1 MALPGHTQ
9 DSKGPHS
16 CRGTDPSF
24 WNPRQCSPLVRVA
37 WSSGPMHKKSIK
49 HLTGAGLDRPL
60 TILSFLLWILW
71 LNRPPLTP
79 HCPPLPPS
87 FQDRLDLSRELGTS
101 PATLSTKI
109 FSHICPRPVETAAG
123 GLLVLLLASES
134 GSESNPWQ
142 TMGFVPVV
150 GRGPPRWRGLQCIS
164 SCLQQCGA
172 IIPSTVMN
180 VIVCLRG
187 EPICQCYLPA
197 GAAEGQGYPAAL
209 PWCSGCL

>member
-1 MALPGHTQ
+1 M
-9 DSKGPHS
+9 
-16 CRGTDPSF
+16 
-24 WNPRQCSPLVRVA
+24 
-37 WSSGPMHKKSIK
+37 
-49 HLTGAGLDRPL
+49 
-60 TILSFLLWILW
+60 
-71 LNRPPLTP
+71 
-79 HCPPLPPS
+79 
-87 FQDRLDLSRELGTS
+87 
-101 PATLSTKI
+101 
-109 FSHICPRPVETAAG
+109 
-123 GLLVLLLASES
+123 LLLASES

-172 IIPSTVMN
+172 IIPGKMMN

-209 PWCSGCL
+209 P